1 MDVRCTIGRFWQ
13 QSSLRLAWAA
23 MHPTARNQL
32 QQPLLNYAAS
42 YSLET
47 ALMHHVVLDGDS

>member
-1 MDVRCTIGRFWQ
+1 MDVRCTIGHFWQ
-13 QSSLRLAWAA
+13 RSLWAA

-47 ALMHHVVLDGDS
+47 ALMQHVVLDGDS